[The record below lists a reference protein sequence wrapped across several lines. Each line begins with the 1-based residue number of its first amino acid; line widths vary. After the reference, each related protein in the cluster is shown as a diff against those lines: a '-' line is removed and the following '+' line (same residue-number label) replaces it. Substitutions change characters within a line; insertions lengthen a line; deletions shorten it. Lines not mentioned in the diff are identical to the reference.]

1 MLPIMRFKPICLI
14 ALLLLAAGVLGC
26 TAAEPAAKPVDRPAG
41 IESTSQRVPA
51 EPGTRSANSSRQYP
65 KLDGYLNKLIADG
78 EVPESRYVKEGYI
91 PDKSVG
97 VSVDLSGDIETV
109 AAWLESKG
117 ISRQDSS
124 GRDEWEPCRLAASS
138 YCIVRR
144 RRNDDNIWAYLALDL
159 LPPLSQ
165 QPGVARVRAIEP
177 YPNLNRELRELAV
190 DFDDPLE
197 PAEGI
202 AARAELHPAT
212 QHVFIC
218 LSGEHDTVI
227 DWLESNRVYAD
238 RRPAP
243 PSAAAILSR
252 LATIRAK
259 RPDRPPPNPE
269 FASLLEQTLATRPEP
284 LYDAFTATV
293 PVSLLGDLSMQ
304 KGVHRVRFDGCEGT
318 EGPINGRGHPCYT
331 PGGCIPPFAVIRG
344 LGQSETFLLFTNVVN
359 PPGVRLDVDYEG
371 GKGKLAIGS
380 CLDENSSTSGF
391 GHGDS
396 ITISG
401 CSAGDAQ
408 LRLYRGDD
416 LLESYDIAVIS
427 QLD

>member
-1 MLPIMRFKPICLI
+1 MLPIRFKPICLI
-14 ALLLLAAGVLGC
+14 ALLLLAAGALGC

-41 IESTSQRVPA
+41 IESTSQRLTADPA
-51 EPGTRSANSSRQYP
+51 TRSANSSRQYP
-65 KLDGYLNKLIADG
+65 KLDGYLNKLVADG
-78 EVPESRYVKEGYI
+78 KVPERRYVKEGYI

-117 ISRQDSS
+117 IPRQDSS

-177 YPNLNRELRELAV
+177 YPNLISRILRELAV

-197 PAEGI
+197 PAEDI
-202 AARAELHPAT
+202 AARAELHPAA
-212 QHVFIC
+212 QEVYIC
-218 LSGEHDTVI
+218 LSEQSDAIT
-227 DWLESNRVYAD
+227 DWLRSKRAYPYSPVEYEPLATLTPRALAD
-238 RRPAP
+238 LP
-243 PSAAAILSR
+243 PY
-252 LATIRAK
+252 LATIVA
-259 RPDRPPPNPE
+259 
-269 FASLLEQTLATRPEP
+269 QQPEP
-284 LYDAFTATV
+284 RRDIFTATV

-304 KGVHRVRFDGCEGT
+304 KGVHQVRIDGCEGRPV
-318 EGPINGRGHPCYT
+318 GPINGGGYPCY
-331 PGGCIPPFAVIRG
+331 PPAGCNPPPFAEIQE

-401 CSAGDAQ
+401 CSVGDAQ

-416 LLESYDIAVIS
+416 LLESYDIAVVP
-427 QLD
+427 LN